1 MGALPPPVSDISIA
15 ANGITPPSFW
25 LTVGLHLRKAAKNRA
40 RQSRRARPVFQKP
53 RSLSPPQ
60 RRKKVRSFSSATC
73 AAKKILLRL
82 QVWNLCAGGAQIMR
96 AADCNPFV
104 KKEYFL
110 TALRYALLLEKRSLP
125 SAAVRMPQTMTMSAQ
140 MIVVGVST
148 LVSPRNTAV
157 KKIAQAA

>member
-25 LTVGLHLRKAAKNRA
+25 LTVGLHLRKAARRAQKNRA

-82 QVWNLCAGGAQIMR
+82 QVWNLCAAGAQIMR
-96 AADCNPFV
+96 AADCKPPCQKGILFDNRAPRAAD
-104 KKEYFL
+104 
-110 TALRYALLLEKRSLP
+110 TARGACYQRNAGSLP
-125 SAAVRMPQTMTMSAQ
+125 IRRKDE
-140 MIVVGVST
+140 VGGAGSRRAT
-148 LVSPRNTAV
+148 GGEAP
-157 KKIAQAA
+157 